1 MTIFNYSP
9 NICQLFFT
17 DTPLFSFLSE
27 NTLSAHQY
35 HDTRR
40 ITPSVETHYIRN
52 KNGCSE
58 KYF

>member
-1 MTIFNYSP
+1 M
-9 NICQLFFT
+9 
-17 DTPLFSFLSE
+17 FSFLSE

-35 HDTRR
+35 HNTRW